1 MHYEVEK
8 GPRGPMGAIGPS
20 SGTPGKVGEIEN
32 VLHGLER
39 DCKAHYID
47 SDGNHWCGLTD
58 YAAQSMVEKLLEY
71 KWLAEQGL
79 MQDRDCG
86 DLRVDLTAEQRE
98 GIWKIQGSIH
108 PVQIAEQMPSGDI
121 LLEQWQQGK
130 GERGV

>member
-47 SDGNHWCGLTD
+47 SEDVYKRQPKGCFYCDSSRLARKNGNF
-58 YAAQSMVEKLLEY
+58 EKVHLR
-71 KWLAEQGL
+71 LAYFKRKRYNIDTNWG
-79 MQDRDCG
+79 MC
-86 DLRVDLTAEQRE
+86 LRT
-98 GIWKIQGSIH
+98 H
-108 PVQIAEQMPSGDI
+108 T
-121 LLEQWQQGK
+121 
-130 GERGV
+130 